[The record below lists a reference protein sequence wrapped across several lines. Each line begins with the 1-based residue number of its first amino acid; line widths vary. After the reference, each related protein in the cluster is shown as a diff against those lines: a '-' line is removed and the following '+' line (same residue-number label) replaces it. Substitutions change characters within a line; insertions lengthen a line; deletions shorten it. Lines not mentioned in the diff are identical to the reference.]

1 MHVFANQ
8 QTESD
13 NYDGAG
19 DADLS
24 LSELS
29 LNEKPVAGPS
39 QPFSLLAR
47 PSQVYG
53 TNEPE
58 DEDQLIPDAEEQ
70 PEVDPEVRQRSVA
83 RSREER
89 LRQDLFVLQKLNASF
104 SVYNEA
110 LHEVETSND
119 VSMQSKPAHTI
130 FNNTS

>member
-1 MHVFANQ
+1 MSPGTPIFKNQ
-8 QTESD
+8 QAEND
-13 NYDGAG
+13 VYDGAG

-53 TNEPE
+53 TDEPE
-58 DEDQLIPDAEEQ
+58 DEGEGIPDDEDQ
-70 PEVDPEVRQRSVA
+70 PEADPEVRQRSVA

-89 LRQDLFVLQKLNASF
+89 LRQDLFVLQKLNASL

-119 VSMQSKPAHTI
+119 VRM
-130 FNNTS
+130 